1 MGKTRA
7 GNAPSSSSSFSIVRW
22 WGRRLL
28 KGEGKGVSLP
38 LSPSSSVLWGGGDAE
53 EEKPPSSPPPPSPP
67 FCQRTKQSILWAR
80 TFYVPPLLPLNNP
93 PGKNRKRR
101 ERKISAQIP
110 FLLLVFFCALEESR
124 AKIDLSS
131 LEEKNQKSNS
141 LLGAIVGAINFLL
154 QPKICFS
161 LGFCYVS
168 GSSQIHC
175 VWAPAKPK
183 KGIARQRKAKFE
195 DCFLEKGREHT
206 CGRPKK
212 S

>member
-1 MGKTRA
+1 MQK
-7 GNAPSSSSSFSIVRW
+7 
-22 WGRRLL
+22 RRNRL
-28 KGEGKGVSLP
+28 
-38 LSPSSSVLWGGGDAE
+38 
-53 EEKPPSSPPPPSPP
+53 PPPPSYSSVLPTDEAIDFMGP
-67 FCQRTKQSILWAR
+67 HILR
-80 TFYVPPLLPLNNP
+80 PPLLPLNNP

-101 ERKISAQIP
+101 EKNFGRNPCSVVG
-110 FLLLVFFCALEESR
+110 LFCGLEESR
-124 AKIDLSS
+124 EKIDLSS

-183 KGIARQRKAKFE
+183 KGIARQSKAKFE
-195 DCFLEKGREHT
+195 DCLLEKGGEHT

-212 S
+212 TYKDVGRNKTIGRSLGAE